1 MFHSPTSETMQHALP
16 LSKEARQVFF
26 QLGTTALNNLL
37 GTHAAALFGALE
49 KAEPD
54 QAYPKLGLGMAYL
67 CISDFDTAASYF
79 NDDIVQ
85 SNTSLAPS
93 ANAPL
98 AMACKLDNN
107 NSGFEA
113 ASAKAVEGNADLHGT
128 IEDLKVVSV

>member
-1 MFHSPTSETMQHALP
+1 MFHSPTSETTQHALP
-16 LSKEARQVFF
+16 LSKEARQLFF

-54 QAYPKLGLGMAYL
+54 QAYPKLGLGMAFM
-67 CISDFDTAASYF
+67 CISDFDTAARYF

-85 SNTSLAPS
+85 SNSSLAPS
-93 ANAPL
+93 ANTLL

-107 NSGFEA
+107 NTGFEVA
-113 ASAKAVEGNADLHGT
+113 AAKAVEGNSDLHGT